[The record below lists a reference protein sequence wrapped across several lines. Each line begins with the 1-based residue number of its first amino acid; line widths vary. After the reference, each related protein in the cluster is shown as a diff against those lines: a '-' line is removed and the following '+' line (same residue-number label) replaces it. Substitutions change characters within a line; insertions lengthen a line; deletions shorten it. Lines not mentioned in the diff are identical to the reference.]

1 MESEQMTALILA
13 SAPEREYDY
22 VRELAQQADCI
33 VCADGGVRH
42 ARACGLHPDLVIGDF
57 DSGTLPADC
66 EVIRLKPEKDDSDLM
81 CCVREVIRRGADT
94 IWIACASGGRIDHFL
109 ANLSLLE
116 YLDREGINALFF
128 DSRNRVRFHGGGPQR
143 YTADPAYRYVG
154 IIPLDAQLH
163 GVTLRGLKY
172 PLTDADLD
180 RASVISISNEAVSAE
195 YSIAIKDGRAL
206 VVESRD

>member
-13 SAPEREYDY
+13 SAPEREYEY
-22 VRELAQQADCI
+22 VRKLARQADCI

-81 CCVREVIRRGADT
+81 CCAREAIRRGADT

-109 ANLSLLE
+109 ANLFLLE
-116 YLDREGINALFF
+116 YLGREGIDALFF
-128 DSRNRVRFHGGGPQR
+128 DSRNRVRFHGGGTRR

-154 IIPLDAQLH
+154 IIPLDAQLR

>member
-1 MESEQMTALILA
+1 MTALILA

-66 EVIRLKPEKDDSDLM
+66 EVIRLRPEKDDSDLM

-116 YLDREGINALFF
+116 YLDRRGIRALFF
-128 DSRNRVRFHGGGPQR
+128 DSRNRVRFHGGGTER
-143 YTADPAYRYVG
+143 LTADPAYRYVG
-154 IIPLDAQLH
+154 IIPLDAELI

-172 PLTDADLD
+172 PLTDATVS
-180 RASVISISNEAVSAE
+180 RAQMITISNEPAAPE
-195 YSIAIKDGRAL
+195 YMISVREGRSLVIESKDK
-206 VVESRD
+206 

>member
-1 MESEQMTALILA
+1 MTVLLLA

-22 VRELAQQADCI
+22 VRELAQRADCI

-42 ARACGLHPDLVIGDF
+42 ARACGLHPDLAVGDF

-66 EVIRLKPEKDDSDLM
+66 ETIRLKPEKDDSDLM

-116 YLDREGINALFF
+116 YLDRRGIRALFF
-128 DSRNRVRFHGGGPQR
+128 DSRNRVRFHGGGTQR
-143 YTADPAYRYVG
+143 YQADPSYRYVG
-154 IIPLDAQLH
+154 IIPLDAVLH

-172 PLTDADLD
+172 PLTDAELD
-180 RASVISISNEAVSAE
+180 RAAVISISNEAAE
-195 YSIAIKDGRAL
+195 PEFCIAIEDGRAL